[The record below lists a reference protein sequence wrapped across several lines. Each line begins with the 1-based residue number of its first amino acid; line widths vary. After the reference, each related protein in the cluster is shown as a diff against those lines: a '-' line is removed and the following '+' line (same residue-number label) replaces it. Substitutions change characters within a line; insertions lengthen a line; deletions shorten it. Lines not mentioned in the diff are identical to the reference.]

1 MYPSQETLKKNFF
14 VPSPAT
20 DAAAPTGA
28 NLYSRFAFAGAMCCA
43 ITHGA
48 MTPVDVVK
56 TRIQLEPE
64 VYNKGMVS
72 GFRQVIAA
80 EGAGAL
86 LTGFGPTAAGYAL
99 QGAFKFGGY
108 EFWKKTAIDVIGID
122 QAKDY
127 RTAIYLGSSAIAEF
141 FADVALCPLEATRIR
156 LVSQPEFANG
166 LIGGFSRILKEEGV
180 LKGFYSGFV
189 PILFKQVPYTM
200 AKFVVYELAAEKI
213 YASLSTPKDQL
224 SAGTITSVNL
234 GAGIIAGTAAAIIS
248 QPADTLLSK
257 INKQKGVE
265 GQSVSSRLASMAR
278 QLGAKGLFLGLGPRI
293 VMVATLTAGQFAIY
307 GDIKRVLG
315 ATGGV
320 EIAK

>member
-1 MYPSQETLKKNFF
+1 MMAPSQESLKKNFI
-14 VPSPAT
+14 VPSPAG
-20 DAAAPTGA
+20 DAAPTGA
-28 NLYSRFAFAGAMCCA
+28 NLYARFALAGAICCG

-56 TRIQLEPE
+56 TRIQLSPE
-64 VYNKGMVS
+64 IYNKGMIA
-72 GFRQVIAA
+72 GFRQVVQA

-86 LTGFGPTAAGYAL
+86 LTGFGPTAAGYFL

-108 EFWKKTAIDVIGID
+108 EFWKKTFIDAIGVEK
-122 QAKDY
+122 ASEN
-127 RTAIYLGSSAIAEF
+127 RTAIYLGASAIAEF

-156 LVSQPEFANG
+156 LVSQPTFASG
-166 LIGGFSRILKEEGV
+166 LLSGFSKILKEEGV
-180 LKGFYSGFV
+180 LKGFYSGFG

-200 AKFVVYELAAEKI
+200 AKFVVYERTTELILK
-213 YASLSTPKDQL
+213 SLNTPKDQ
-224 SAGTITSVNL
+224 ITPSTMTAVNL
-234 GAGIIAGTAAAIIS
+234 GSGIVAGTVAAIVS

-257 INKQKGVE
+257 INKQKGVAGE
-265 GQSVSSRLASMAR
+265 SLTSRLISMSG
-278 QLGAKGLFLGLGPRI
+278 QLGIKGLFLGLGPRI

>member
-1 MYPSQETLKKNFF
+1 MFPSQDSLKKNFI
-14 VPSPAT
+14 VPSPAG
-20 DAAAPTGA
+20 DVAAPTGA
-28 NLYSRFAFAGAMCCA
+28 SLYARFALAGAICCA
-43 ITHGA
+43 VTHGA

-56 TRIQLEPE
+56 TRIQLSPE
-64 VYNKGMVS
+64 IYNKGMVG
-72 GFRQVIAA
+72 GFRQVIQA

-86 LTGFGPTAAGYAL
+86 LTGFGPTAAGYFL

-108 EFWKKTAIDVIGID
+108 EFWKKTAIDVFGVEK
-122 QAKDY
+122 ASEN

-156 LVSQPEFANG
+156 LVSQPTFATG
-166 LIGGFSRILKEEGV
+166 LLGGFSRILKEEGV
-180 LKGFYSGFV
+180 VKGFYSGFG
-189 PILFKQVPYTM
+189 PILLKQVPYTM
-200 AKFVVYELAAEKI
+200 AKFVVFERTTELIIKQMGQ
-213 YASLSTPKDQL
+213 TKDQL
-224 SAGTITSVNL
+224 SPSTMTTVNL
-234 GAGIIAGTAAAIIS
+234 GSGIVAGTVAAIVS

-257 INKQKGVE
+257 INKQKGVAGE
-265 GQSVSSRLASMAR
+265 SLTSRLISMAG
-278 QLGAKGLFLGLGPRI
+278 QLGVKGLFLGLGPRV